1 MSEYTISQVY
11 PTDKTVLAQIDTL
24 LSQEGIRRDGN
35 LDYICA
41 MFDEEYNVIGT
52 GSCFGNTLR
61 CFAVSSAHQGE
72 GLLNQ
77 IITHLIE
84 VQCARGNMHLFLYT
98 KVKSSKFFGD
108 LGFYEIARVEDTLV
122 FMENRRDGFGA
133 YLRDLEKT
141 RTGGKSAALVMNANP
156 FTLGHQYLVE
166 KAAAACDTLHL
177 FVVSEDAS
185 LVPFAVRRKLVEAG
199 VAHLPNVVL
208 HDSGPYIISNATFPS
223 YFLKDEAAVID
234 GHARLDLAVFTKI
247 AAALN
252 ITARYVGE
260 EPTSQVTGLYNQIM
274 CEQLPK
280 AGIECVVVPRKE
292 ANGKAIS
299 ASTVRQCLQSG
310 DWDTLET
317 LLPELAAAGVR
328 ALAITRRGQADSA
341 APDDP
346 DSYAL
351 DEDTN
356 TYRFLG
362 GDPGLPGSDLD
373 LAPGQGFY
381 LWSAYQ
387 EGLNGFFRLE
397 RAGTF
402 LDKLMAIESLA
413 RRDWR
418 RSADAPGSPQ
428 TEPAAKPDS
437 DANANP
443 DPFKPIE

>member
-1 MSEYTISQVY
+1 MSEYTISRVY

-35 LDYICA
+35 LAYICA

-61 CFAVSSAHQGE
+61 CFA
-72 GLLNQ
+72 
-77 IITHLIE
+77 
-84 VQCARGNMHLFLYT
+84 
-98 KVKSSKFFGD
+98 
-108 LGFYEIARVEDTLV
+108 LG

-141 RTGGKSAALVMNANP
+141 RTEGKSAALVMNANP

-260 EPTSQVTGLYNQIM
+260 EPASQVTGLYNQIM

-317 LLPELAAAGVR
+317 LLPK
-328 ALAITRRGQADSA
+328 TS
-341 APDDP
+341 
-346 DSYAL
+346 L
-351 DEDTN
+351 D
-356 TYRFLG
+356 Y
-362 GDPGLPGSDLD
+362 
-373 LAPGQGFY
+373 
-381 LWSAYQ
+381 
-387 EGLNGFFRLE
+387 FRSPE
-397 RAGTF
+397 A
-402 LDKLMAIESLA
+402 EPVLA
-413 RRDWR
+413 RIR
-418 RSADAPGSPQ
+418 
-428 TEPAAKPDS
+428 
-437 DANANP
+437 NAGNVVHY
-443 DPFKPIE
+443 